1 MPLLEHLLEL
11 RKRFVLIALGLV
23 VGAIAGWLLYDPL
36 LVLLQRPLVVA
47 EEMRGNEM
55 TLNFAG
61 PMAALDL
68 KIKSSLFLAVFLT
81 CPWWLYQVWAFITPG
96 LNKSEKKYAYG
107 FVGAAF
113 PLFLG
118 GAYMAWLVF
127 PHAIQ
132 ILSGFLP
139 DDATAFTNAQEY
151 LSLVMRLLIAFGL
164 AFLSPVLLVGLNFA
178 GLLSGKALL
187 AGWRWAILVAFTFA
201 AIITPTPDALTMI
214 LVALPICVL
223 YFAAV
228 GVSVLHDRRVEK
240 RFADA
245 EV

>member
-1 MPLLEHLLEL
+1 MPLVEHLLEL
-11 RKRFVLIALGLV
+11 RKRFVLVAVGLV
-23 VGAIAGWLLYDPL
+23 VGAVVGWLLYDPL
-36 LVLLQRPLVVA
+36 LQVLQRPLEIA
-47 EEMRGNEM
+47 EEMRGNQA

-96 LNKSEKKYAYG
+96 LNSNERRYAYG

-118 GAYMAWLVF
+118 GAYMAWLAF

-132 ILSGFLP
+132 ILTGFLP
-139 DDATAFTNAQEY
+139 DGATAFTNAEAY

-164 AFLSPVLLVGLNFA
+164 AFLSPVVLVGLNFA
-178 GLLSGKALL
+178 GLMTGRGMLG
-187 AGWRWAILVAFTFA
+187 GWRWAILVAFTFA

-223 YFAAV
+223 YFGAV
-228 GVSVLHDRRVEK
+228 GVSLLHDKRVQRRLE
-240 RFADA
+240 AA